1 MESFN
6 EYKKNN
12 QQEPINYSLQA
23 IKFLDPNIKDLD
35 CNTDGLLDFEV
46 QTTLEAFQKTKTH

>member
-12 QQEPINYSLQA
+12 KESTDYSIQA
-23 IKFLDPNIKDLD
+23 IKFLDPHIKLLD
-35 CNTDGLLDFEV
+35 CETEGLLDFEV
-46 QTTLEAFQKTKTH
+46 QTTLESFQKNRRN

>member
-35 CNTDGLLDFEV
+35 CDTDGLLDFEV

>member
-35 CNTDGLLDFEV
+35 CDTDGLLDFEV
-46 QTTLEAFQKTKTH
+46 QTTLEAFQTKKR